1 MLDGPIPTSSAGVS
15 RSSTRLDKQV
25 PSYRAI
31 DPVLTDRLVLTPIS
45 VEHVEELRLLYGDT
59 AVERWTGP
67 WNADGVEAWARGM
80 AARWADDGVGKWMA
94 HDRSDGTLVG
104 RGGLSRTVL
113 GGETVLEV
121 GWVVRD
127 ALTGRGYASEIG
139 RAALGW
145 AATFFPE
152 LAVVAFTEVHNL
164 ASVAVMRRLGLR
176 DSGLIYREGLVAG
189 QAGLHPEAPFALYR
203 SIAPKRRLP

>member
-1 MLDGPIPTSSAGVS
+1 LDERVAPA
-15 RSSTRLDKQV
+15 
-25 PSYRAI
+25 RAI
-31 DPVLTDRLVLTPIS
+31 DPVLTERLVLTPIS
-45 VEHVEELRLLYGDT
+45 VEHVDELRLLYGDPQ
-59 AVERWTGP
+59 VRRWTGP
-67 WNADGVEAWARGM
+67 WTPDSVEAWARDT
-80 AARWADDGVGKWMA
+80 AARWAGDGVGKWMA

-104 RGGLSRTVL
+104 RGGLSRTTIS
-113 GGETVLEV
+113 GETVLEV

-127 ALTGRGYASEIG
+127 ALTGRGYATEIG

-152 LAVVAFTEVHNL
+152 LPIVAFTEVHNL

-189 QAGLHPEAPFALYR
+189 QPGLHPEAPFAFYR
-203 SIAPKRRLP
+203 CIALPG